1 MLGWVGRAILPAAGF
16 QPAGPAGKRVFSL
29 RGCPTFAILRLSII
43 GRDTTLEPLARLH
56 TRLPAGVRW
65 AVFAESI
72 MCQFEQVPGRT

>member
-1 MLGWVGRAILPAAGF
+1 MGGAGNPARSRLSAGGTRWK
-16 QPAGPAGKRVFSL
+16 AGPQPKRLPHTCDLEIVNYWP
-29 RGCPTFAILRLSII
+29 GH
-43 GRDTTLEPLARLH
+43 DTRLEPLARLH